1 MPVKIIIFVDP
12 NAAMIRALKKALQEK
27 IQSLELE

>member
-1 MPVKIIIFVDP
+1 MPVKIIIFVVP
-12 NAAMIRALKKALQEK
+12 KAAMIRALKKALQEK